1 MAGRLLFVGVST
13 SQSLINAVWPAWM
26 GQLATDVELQGVD
39 LSLPTPTTKA
49 RALVQAMRDDPQAV
63 GAVITSHKLGV
74 FAAAHDLCTELDVH
88 ARLLRELNGLAH
100 DGARLRG
107 LARDPVAVDH
117 VLDRMLA
124 PGWGQGEEVL
134 CFGAGGAGSA
144 IVLSLLY
151 RLDRG
156 TLQPKAQAPRRLSVV
171 DVSRERL
178 AALRAVIEALP
189 RPRGRLRLACHEQ
202 PRDNDALLAEL
213 PRGSLVINATGLG
226 KDAPGSP
233 LTDHGRFPYEAVAW
247 DANYRGDLG
256 FLRQAREQQGRRGV
270 RVHDGWEYFLHGWTQ
285 TLAPI
290 LHLSMSAELFARL
303 ADAATPWRPAVATAT
318 PRR

>member
-1 MAGRLLFVGVST
+1 MDGSVVFVGVST
-13 SQSLINAVWPAWM
+13 GQSLVNAVWSAWM
-26 GQLATDVELQGVD
+26 DQLGAEVELQCVD
-39 LSLPTPTTKA
+39 LPLPTPRARA
-49 RALVQAMRDDPQAV
+49 RALADAIRGDPRAV
-63 GAVITSHKLGV
+63 GAVITSHKLGF

-107 LARDPVAVDH
+107 LARDPLAVER
-117 VLDRMLA
+117 VLDRMLT
-124 PGWGQGEEVL
+124 PGWGGREEAL

-151 RLDRG
+151 RLDGG
-156 TLQPKAQAPRRLSVV
+156 TLRPKEDAPGRVSVV

-178 AALRAVIEALP
+178 AALRAVVEALP
-189 RPRGRLRLACHEQ
+189 GPRGRLRLACHAQ
-202 PRDNDALLAEL
+202 PRENDALLAEL
-213 PRGSLVINATGLG
+213 PSRSLVINATGLG

-233 LTDHGRFPYEAVAW
+233 LTDDARFPDRAIAW
-247 DANYRGDLG
+247 DANYRGDLV
-256 FLRQAREQQGRRGV
+256 FLRQAGGRSGV

-290 LHLSMSAELFARL
+290 FGVPMTSELFGRL
-303 ADAATPWRPAVATAT
+303 AAAAEPWRPAVASAA
-318 PRR
+318 PWR

>member
-1 MAGRLLFVGVST
+1 MAARILFIGVST
-13 SQSLINAVWPAWM
+13 GQSLVNAVWPGWRDELGAE
-26 GQLATDVELQGVD
+26 VELQGVD
-39 LSLPTPTTKA
+39 LPLPTPPAKA
-49 RALVQAMRDDPQAV
+49 RALVEAMRDEPHV
-63 GAVITSHKLGV
+63 IGAVITSHKLGF
-74 FAAAHDLCTELDVH
+74 FAAAHDLCTELDVY

-100 DGARLRG
+100 DGSRLRG
-107 LARDPVAVDH
+107 LARDPLAVEH

-124 PGWGQGEEVL
+124 PGWGEHEEAL

-151 RLDRG
+151 RLDRE
-156 TLQPKAQAPRRLSVV
+156 TLKPKENAPGRVSVV

-178 AALRAVIEALP
+178 AALQAVVAALP
-189 RPRGRLRLACHEQ
+189 RPRGRLRLACHHE

-213 PRGSLVINATGLG
+213 PARSLVINATGLG

-233 LTDHGRFPYEAVAW
+233 LTDHARFPDEAVAW

-256 FLRQAREQQGRRGV
+256 FLRQAREQHEQRGV

-290 LHLSMSAELFARL
+290 LRLSATSELFGRL
-303 ADAATPWRPAVATAT
+303 ADAAQPWRPAVTTAAG
-318 PRR
+318 PQ